1 MDRMKELIRKNLSLK
16 KMLEANEREILE
28 EKRKIRTQ
36 KFSRK
41 LIERQKEK
49 ALVQVKELN

>member
-28 EKRKIRTQ
+28 EKRRIRIQKI
-36 KFSRK
+36 SRR
-41 LIERQKEK
+41 LVERQQEK
-49 ALVQVKELN
+49 ALV

>member
-28 EKRKIRTQ
+28 ENRKIRTQ

-49 ALVQVKELN
+49 ALV

>member
-1 MDRMKELIRKNLSLK
+1 MDRMKELIRKNLRLK

-36 KFSRK
+36 KFSLK

-49 ALVQVKELN
+49 ALV

>member
-41 LIERQKEK
+41 LIERQQEK
-49 ALVQVKELN
+49 ALV